1 MVFTDWIK
9 KNMMESSSIL
19 DKEDFEHF
27 DKLVW
32 HDKGKTL
39 SALMYNPMN
48 VTLFFNRGFIIF
60 SIEYRDID
68 YNDDDIV
75 CDLICFY
82 KSKKS
87 KLKRKDILG
96 NFLHFLRA
104 NKCTKINMSTKMK
117 PEFWIKNY
125 GFKLKR
131 YEMELE
137 L

>member
-1 MVFTDWIK
+1 MVFTDWVK
-9 KNMMESSSIL
+9 KNMMEGSSIL

-39 SALMYNPMN
+39 DALIYNPIN

-60 SIEYRDID
+60 SIDYRDID
-68 YNDDDIV
+68 YNNDDIV

-82 KSKKS
+82 RSKKS
-87 KLKRKDILG
+87 KLERKEIVD
-96 NFLHFLRA
+96 NFWHFLRI
-104 NKCTKINMSTKMK
+104 NKCTKVNMSTTMK